1 MKDNIFKTRKNI
13 AVGFTIAAGFTL
25 VEMMIVVAIIGILA
39 AIAVPS
45 YSHYVERTNLATAK
59 NELVEL
65 VAEMR
70 QRKVKNL
77 PTYSVTG
84 LNSLVNG
91 KRTVAD
97 GNYQLQAVVTGGDI
111 NTFYIYLKP
120 NRSGFTKSLYITAA
134 GQVFECPSM
143 AAASNKSGCTR
154 INS

>member
-1 MKDNIFKTRKNI
+1 MKSNILLQKRGSIF
-13 AVGFTIAAGFTL
+13 AGFTL

-65 VAEMR
+65 AAEMR

-77 PTYSVTG
+77 PTYSIGG
-84 LNSLVNG
+84 LNSLLNA
-91 KRTVAD
+91 KRTVAN
-97 GNYQLQAVVTGGDI
+97 GNYELESNTTDGKI

-134 GQVFECPSM
+134 GEVFECPSV
-143 AAASNKSGCTR
+143 AAASNRSGCTK
-154 INS
+154 IN